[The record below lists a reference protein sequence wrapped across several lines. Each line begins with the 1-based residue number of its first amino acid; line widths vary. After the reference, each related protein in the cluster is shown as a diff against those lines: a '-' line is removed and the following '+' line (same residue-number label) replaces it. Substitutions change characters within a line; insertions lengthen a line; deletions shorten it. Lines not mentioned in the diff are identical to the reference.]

1 MFMPHFGQGGRTSKQ
16 VKARLSSLAEQ
27 FLSKS
32 AGKHRE
38 GVRLEIAWTIAIP
51 DSNAGWSVTCQQRCF
66 SGYLNREAHA
76 V

>member
-51 DSNAGWSVTCQQRCF
+51 DSNAGWSVTCQQRCLP
-66 SGYLNREAHA
+66 GYLNREAHA